1 MGLRYILSDCRSAVE
16 GEGAPSSPLVLFHSL
31 PDPPPPHQQATS
43 SIVWFHGDRERGN
56 TTDARTLS
64 QHSWKSLSG
73 VNNWLIFKRF
83 GHLSYKVVRL
93 EFCHVGDPPFPVEL
107 IILLLLGQIFHIV
120 APLADNKSDEMGSP
134 SARVSPTHSAAR

>member
-1 MGLRYILSDCRSAVE
+1 MGLGGTLSDCRSAVE

-73 VNNWLIFKRF
+73 VNNWLIFARF

-93 EFCHVGDPPFPVEL
+93 EFSHVGDSPFPVEL
-107 IILLLLGQIFHIV
+107 IIL
-120 APLADNKSDEMGSP
+120 
-134 SARVSPTHSAAR
+134 